1 MARAEKQNDPGVM
14 TFEEFVKRA
23 PELTVL
29 TDQPL
34 TPDEAFD
41 ADTFNFRYKLGPL
54 FDILR
59 HPRTK
64 TPMAILI
71 SGDWGTGKTSAMKWL
86 QGLLEKWNETTGKRD
101 VKIRPIWFYPWKYD
115 NKEDVRRCL
124 IAEVIISATYVRDPQ
139 TKKLKVNPTKLKQGV
154 KTLGLFAAKAA
165 VDLVSAVK
173 IGVPGFAEVDG
184 TALEKIVEDFKDAAH
199 PEKVYLQEYER
210 VLENWVTKSL
220 SKNERMVIFIDDLDR
235 CMPDIAL
242 QVLEVLKLYLNIP
255 NLIFVLGVDKEV
267 VEKLVVEHFRKL
279 GLVRAEEKNK
289 SKTEEKLQS
298 EQENARSKKDEE
310 KAKQYL
316 SKMFQVEVT
325 LDPSEQQVS
334 DFLAEQLKELTYW
347 DKEYLS
353 TSEQELFRELVL
365 DFADRNP
372 REVKRLLNS
381 ALMTGAGAIM
391 IMKDGIKF
399 NQGMQLFFVRKILD
413 KKYTMASEAGSSRGI
428 EFFVEWSRIVRQ
440 GREKDEDFP
449 LTIKVP
455 SDFGIEP
462 QKELDIEEKTQR
474 RLDNLFA
481 TFAPEEYHDLLKN
494 QKFLRLLHLLDD
506 EDLGRLMQIPYP
518 EEFAEV
524 AVVVGTSKDDDI
536 VREAVALK
544 LNKKP
549 DELNDDDYRS
559 TKELNFSGSGITSIS
574 ALKRFPDLQKLFL
587 GGTQISDI
595 GVLKD
600 LTNLKWLSLRETQV
614 SDIGVLSGLNMLQD
628 LNLFGSQ
635 VSDITVLSG
644 LTNLQELSLAGTK
657 VSDISALAGLT
668 KLQTLYLAG
677 IKISDIGVLAGLINL
692 QELSISRT
700 LVNDI
705 QPIREFN
712 KLQTL
717 YLHHTKVSDIGPLT
731 GIKSLQSLDLGATQ
745 VSDFGVLAGLTKLQ
759 TLILSGTPVSDIVAL
774 AGLTSLQELNLSG
787 TKVSDI
793 GALAGLTNLHVL
805 WLDNTKVSK
814 IGVLAGLTDLRWLYL
829 RGTLVSDE
837 QVTELK
843 KALPKPKIIR

>member
-1 MARAEKQNDPGVM
+1 MSKAKKTVRPVL
-14 TFEEFVKRA
+14 TFEDFVKR
-23 PELTVL
+23 PPKLTIL

-34 TPDEAFD
+34 KPAEAYD

-59 HPRTK
+59 HSRTK

-124 IAEVIISATYVRDPQ
+124 IAEVIINATYVRDPQ

-154 KTLGLFAAKAA
+154 KKLGLFAAKAA

-184 TALEKIVEDFKDAAH
+184 NALEKIVEDFKDAAH

-220 SKNERMVIFIDDLDR
+220 GKNERMVIFIDDLDR
-235 CMPDIAL
+235 CMPDIGL
-242 QVLEVLKLYLNIP
+242 QVLEALKLYLNIP

-267 VEKLVVEHFRKL
+267 VEKLVVEHYRKL
-279 GLVRAEEKNK
+279 GLVKAEEKDK

-298 EQENARSKKDEE
+298 EQENTHCKQDEE

-334 DFLAEQLKELTYW
+334 DFLAKQLKELTYW

-353 TSEQELFRELVL
+353 TDEQKLFRELVL
-365 DFADRNP
+365 DFAGRNP

-413 KKYTMASEAGSSRGI
+413 ERYTMASEAGSIRGI
-428 EFFVEWSRIVRQ
+428 EFFVKWSGIVRQ

-449 LTIKVP
+449 FTIKVP

-462 QKELDIEEKTQR
+462 QKELDIEEKTQK

-481 TFAPEEYHDLLKN
+481 SFAPDEYHDLLKN
-494 QKFLRLLHLLDD
+494 PRFLGLLHLLAD
-506 EDLGRLMQIPYP
+506 ENIGKLMQIPYP
-518 EEFAEV
+518 AEAAEIADV
-524 AVVVGTSKDDDI
+524 IGISKDDEI
-536 VREAVALK
+536 VREALARQLK
-544 LNKKP
+544 KKP
-549 DELNDDDYRS
+549 DELTDDDYRK
-559 TKELNFSGSGITSIS
+559 TTELNLTGSGITDIS
-574 ALKRFPDLQKLFL
+574 ALKR
-587 GGTQISDI
+587 
-595 GVLKD
+595 
-600 LTNLKWLSLRETQV
+600 LTNLQRLNLDDTQV
-614 SDIGVLSGLNMLQD
+614 NDIGA
-628 LNLFGSQ
+628 
-635 VSDITVLSG
+635 LSG
-644 LTNLQELSLAGTK
+644 LTKLNWFGLEGTK
-657 VSDISALAGLT
+657 VSD
-668 KLQTLYLAG
+668 
-677 IKISDIGVLAGLINL
+677 
-692 QELSISRT
+692 
-700 LVNDI
+700 
-705 QPIREFN
+705 
-712 KLQTL
+712 
-717 YLHHTKVSDIGPLT
+717 
-731 GIKSLQSLDLGATQ
+731 
-745 VSDFGVLAGLTKLQ
+745 
-759 TLILSGTPVSDIVAL
+759 
-774 AGLTSLQELNLSG
+774 
-787 TKVSDI
+787 
-793 GALAGLTNLHVL
+793 
-805 WLDNTKVSK
+805 
-814 IGVLAGLTDLRWLYL
+814 
-829 RGTLVSDE
+829 E
-837 QVTELK
+837 QADELK
-843 KALPKPKIIR
+843 KKLPNLVITR